1 MGGTRKNGRTLPSA
15 LTKHD
20 EAALIERI
28 REGEKDLYYD
38 LIHPYERSVYL
49 AAYSVLKNEA
59 DAEEVAQEAFLKAY
73 RHLGEFRGE
82 SRFHTWVV
90 RIVIN
95 EARMRLRKNRGRLYE
110 SLDETEP
117 EDAVPLAERLAD
129 WREIPSEAL
138 ERSEVRREIAL
149 ALDLLSDSYR
159 EVLILRDVE
168 QLSIAETA
176 EVLGVTQATVKIRL
190 FRARLR
196 MRNLL
201 APKLAGSL
209 APRPAPGRGRKPW

>member
-1 MGGTRKNGRTLPSA
+1 MPSA

-28 REGEKDLYYD
+28 REGEKELYYD
-38 LIHPYERSVYL
+38 LIHPYERSVFL

-59 DAEEVAQEAFLKAY
+59 DAEEAAQEAILKAY

-90 RIVIN
+90 RIAIN
-95 EARMRLRKNRGRLYE
+95 EARMRLRKNRGHLYE
-110 SLDETEP
+110 SLDEAEP
-117 EDAVPLAERLAD
+117 QDALPLAERLAD
-129 WREIPSEAL
+129 WREIPSEVL
-138 ERSEVRREIAL
+138 ERIEVCETIAQ
-149 ALDLLSDSYR
+149 ALDSLSETYR

-176 EVLGVTQATVKIRL
+176 EALGVTQATVKIRL

-196 MRNLL
+196 MRHLL
-201 APKLAGSL
+201 VPRLAGVL
-209 APRPAPGRGRKPW
+209 AARPAPGKGRKPW